1 MDKSYDYTYTPDS
14 SNCGTINTSY
24 EMVNHP
30 KHYNRYTKEVIRM
43 MVDIW
48 GYADTIKFCEMNA
61 FKYRMRMGTKP
72 DNDITRDLKKEEW
85 YLNMKETLT
94 KEFYV
99 TLEHALE
106 DGRPCKSE

>member
-1 MDKSYDYTYTPDS
+1 
-14 SNCGTINTSY
+14 
-24 EMVNHP
+24 
-30 KHYNRYTKEVIRM
+30 
-43 MVDIW
+43 
-48 GYADTIKFCEMNA
+48 
-61 FKYRMRMGTKP
+61 MGTKP

-106 DGRPCKSE
+106 DGGPCKTE